1 MNDFVPMLSPLTWG
15 LAALA
20 AVLFILY
27 SLRPTRAGGATASLL
42 LAAAALLMAGATAV
56 PAWLPRESSSL
67 QADSSPLD
75 PRVVSTWLLVAAAF
89 AGLLGGIRSLRA
101 PALGLVGFWSQGL
114 VLGGLVATAAYMAG
128 MRTSPGLV
136 GLALG
141 GLLFGTALALASRR
155 RGDRATIALVTV
167 ALGVAVVVVAAL
179 VSMHGARATRLAITE
194 GSSVDT
200 LGHQLKFVSTSAPH
214 DSLRVMRLALVTA
227 QGRTDSLT
235 VSVLG
240 RTGPKTSTTADG
252 GTLAGAIV
260 VPIALEELQSNPH
273 GITWLKKGESM
284 KTAAGAVRFKAFRF
298 QMGDPIKLF
307 ADLEVEHAGKV
318 TAVSPGMTATDKGES
333 PLPATVEG
341 FGPIAVAAVDADNG
355 RVGLLLPSGA
365 TTANVTRTVLLEL
378 RTRPLLPGVWIGC
391 AIALVGFLLAAAG
404 PEPAKPAIPKLG

>member
-1 MNDFVPMLSPLTWG
+1 MNDFIPVLSPITWG
-15 LAALA
+15 LAAVA
-20 AVLFILY
+20 AVLFILN

-42 LAAAALLMAGATAV
+42 LLGAALLLAGAAAL

-67 QADSSPLD
+67 QAEGSPTD
-75 PRVVSTWLLVAAAF
+75 PRVLSTWLLVAAAF
-89 AGLLGGIRSLRA
+89 AGLLGSIRSLRA
-101 PALGLVGFWSQGL
+101 PALALIGFWAQGV
-114 VLGGLVATAAYMAG
+114 VLGGLVATAAFMAG
-128 MRTSPGLV
+128 LRTSSGLV
-136 GLALG
+136 GLFLG

-155 RGDRATIALVTV
+155 RGDRATTALATV
-167 ALGVAVVVVAAL
+167 AVGVAIVVVAAL
-179 VSMHGARATRLAITE
+179 VSLHGARVSRITVTE

-200 LGHQLKFVSTSAPH
+200 LGHQVKFVSTSAPH
-214 DSLRVMRLALVTA
+214 DSLRVMRLALVSA
-227 QGRTDSLT
+227 NGRTDSLA

-252 GTLAGAIV
+252 GALAGAII
-260 VPIALEELQSNPH
+260 VPIALEELQANPH

-318 TAVSPGMTATDKGES
+318 TAVSPGMTASDKGES

-365 TTANVTRTVLLEL
+365 TTASVVRTALLEL

-391 AIALVGFLLAAAG
+391 AVALVGFLLVAAG
-404 PEPAKPAIPKLG
+404 PGPAKSEAATLG